1 MRKALIILISLLTL
15 FSCSRESFSID
26 SESLGRVCDITIDS
40 SSEVISYK
48 EALYLNAIFS
58 NDSLKYSFLLKD
70 PKKDL
75 SWEGDIASE
84 NKIELAITPGASF
97 SSGEWNVIYY
107 ADNGTELESSIKLS
121 GVDSDFPY
129 ITEDGILRAEYEVMI
144 RAYDSA
150 CKEIDIITNLT
161 DGYKIPDDVKSV
173 KIEYV
178 DRYLNDISIFQSL

>member
-1 MRKALIILISLLTL
+1 MRKTLIILISLLTL

-26 SESLGRVCDITIDS
+26 SESLRRVCDITIDS

-58 NDSLKYSFLLKD
+58 NDTLKYSFLLKD

-75 SWEGDIASE
+75 SWEGDISSE

-97 SSGEWNVIYY
+97 PSGEWNVIYY
-107 ADNGTELESSIKLS
+107 ADNGTELKSTIKLS

-129 ITEDGILRAEYEVMI
+129 ITEDGILRTKYEVMI
-144 RAYDSA
+144 LAYDSVGQ
-150 CKEIDIITNLT
+150 EIDIITNLT
-161 DGYKIPDDVKSV
+161 DGYKIPNDVKSV

-178 DRYLNDISIFQSL
+178 DRYLNDISIVQSL